1 MGAPEVAT
9 VVAAGVDEVGLSLVS
24 DAVATGS
31 VRLSAP
37 DLRAATAPAA
47 PATARTATH
56 TAASALLRDL
66 MPEAEWRL
74 MRGSAAC
81 QAPAQRQA
89 E

>member
-9 VVAAGVDEVGLSLVS
+9 VVAVGADDVALSLVS
-24 DAVATGS
+24 GAVATGS
-31 VRLSAP
+31 VRPSAP

-66 MPEAEWRL
+66 MPEGE
-74 MRGSAAC
+74 
-81 QAPAQRQA
+81 
-89 E
+89 